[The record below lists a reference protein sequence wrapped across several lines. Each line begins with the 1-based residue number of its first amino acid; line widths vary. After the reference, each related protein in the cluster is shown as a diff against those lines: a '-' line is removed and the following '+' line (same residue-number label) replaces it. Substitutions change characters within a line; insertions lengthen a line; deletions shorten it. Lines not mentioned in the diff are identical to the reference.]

1 MFFLKSLLLFGLL
14 SFGVFAGE
22 NKVVGIV
29 LNKWDKEDIEKNNY
43 SSFSKNE
50 FYSNGAR
57 YSDAINE
64 LCDGVSVIF
73 LKPDIE
79 SVQTYASILDG
90 LLIPGNTPDINPK
103 LYDEKPITNLIIEKY
118 RSEFEVALIRE
129 LFKKRK
135 PILGICAGH
144 QVINVAFDGTL
155 YQDIPTQKQD
165 GKINHNP
172 FSNGSVT
179 VHEVEVSK
187 DAQHLF
193 GGNVNRYAVNS
204 VHHQGIKDIAKGF
217 SVIAKTDDG
226 LVEGIQMKSYPFLVG
241 VQWHPEFQLSKYD
254 QNLLKTFCAAVNG
267 QEVKSKE
274 GNGIKAK
281 LLNK

>member
-1 MFFLKSLLLFGLL
+1 LLLFLFI

-29 LNKWDKEDIEKNNY
+29 LNKWDQEDVANNNY
-43 SSFSKNE
+43 SVHGKNG
-50 FYSNGAR
+50 FYSNR
-57 YSDAINE
+57 EQYSDSIEE

-73 LKPDIE
+73 LKPDIN
-79 SVQTYASILDG
+79 SVQTYASIIDG
-90 LLIPGNTPDINPK
+90 LLIPGNTPDINPE
-103 LYDEKPITNLIIEKY
+103 LYGEKPIISLVIEKY
-118 RSEFEVALIRE
+118 RSEFEVALIKE

-135 PILGICAGH
+135 PILGICGGH

-155 YQDIPTQKQD
+155 YQDISTQKQD
-165 GKINHNP
+165 GKINHDP

-254 QNLLKTFCAAVNG
+254 QNLLKTFCSAVKG
-267 QEVKSKE
+267 QDIKSKD